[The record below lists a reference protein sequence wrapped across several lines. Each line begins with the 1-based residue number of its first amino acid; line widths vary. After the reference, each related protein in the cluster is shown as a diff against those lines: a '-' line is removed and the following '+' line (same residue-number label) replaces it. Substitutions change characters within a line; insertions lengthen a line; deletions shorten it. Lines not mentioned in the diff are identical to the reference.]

1 MDVDPEV
8 LCTPRAARGY
18 GIVSRHVDCEPEGY
32 GNLTVSG
39 FLESDSLPGMA
50 FPKRNTLLIL
60 PLSLCLLTLA
70 TPGQA
75 QQAASA
81 RYAFADTTLLRDTL
95 DLHFNGLFPAADSLQ
110 ILPDSLRAMMI
121 RYRLVIPRMSIVRLV
136 QLADSL
142 SMPVDSVGPVFQ
154 RERYNPLADRGTRQS
169 LADFQYTSGYD
180 IQRTTTTWTNGSQYH
195 LVRGPTYLNN
205 LTNIE
210 LQRFSSG
217 GAITQRQNREATTE
231 AGVTPSRNLSFGGRS
246 YQLRF
251 FSIDPGSPTTQD
263 ETKNEYSLT
272 ARAQRKTKSVVTEAN
287 LRSGWLDDHSTASIK
302 RGFSGS
308 ADGKLRLQRGAS
320 FSHDLS
326 GSLTGNLSR
335 TRPSARAYELNTR
348 DLSTNVRGNL
358 AVLPNAPVG
367 FNVNYAFRHTRVEQP
382 LEIVRFDT
390 TLAPLP
396 ARIDTINAVLVN
408 SILNSA
414 RNGDATLRIR
424 VDNDRYLNLSGNLTR
439 SASPTGTRRDG
450 GGKAT
455 LRWLLSV
462 AALDANYSDTRATS
476 IFLRQRNGG
485 GYLER
490 TLSRA
495 ADAQLVRTLGPR
507 FVVRMISSIGLDQ
520 YRYVAQAD
528 SATPPSPRDAYR
540 QQYRAELSYN
550 ASEKMTSGVVLQVSL
565 NRAINLA
572 ASTTGSNN
580 DVRSYRG
587 EWRWNYRLFRSLTV
601 TQNNQITADYTRY
614 PFAPDRNTLSL
625 NHSTITSLAAQLPG
639 NFFIDVQHNTSR
651 LPRGSYLR
659 EVDGLDYLQLSDDS
673 RSYTLNT
680 AIRYQPAPALGIH
693 LEPRYQASE
702 RSGTVNSLQTK
713 QRADKNLSFSGG
725 VDLNWRVGRKG
736 QLTGRVSRSYTD
748 QRTVNYQGGIGNPT
762 PRAETDFWNGNLQ
775 LSWTL

>member
-1 MDVDPEV
+1 
-8 LCTPRAARGY
+8 
-18 GIVSRHVDCEPEGY
+18 
-32 GNLTVSG
+32 
-39 FLESDSLPGMA
+39 MA
-50 FPKRNTLLIL
+50 FPKRISLLIL
-60 PLSLCLLTLA
+60 PLSLFLLA
-70 TPGQA
+70 QAHPGRA
-75 QQAASA
+75 QQAATA

-95 DLHFNGLFPAADSLQ
+95 GLRFNGLFPAADSLQ
-110 ILPDSLRAMMI
+110 IIPDSLRAMMI
-121 RYRLVIPRMSIVRLV
+121 RYRLVVPRMSIVRLV
-136 QLADSL
+136 QLADS
-142 SMPVDSVGPVFQ
+142 MRVPVDSVGPVFQ
-154 RERYNPLADRGTRQS
+154 RERFNPLANRGEQQS
-169 LADFQYTSGYD
+169 ATDFQYTSGYD
-180 IQRTTTTWTNGSQYH
+180 IQRTTTTWTNGSQFR
-195 LVRGPTYLNN
+195 LVHGPTYLNN

-217 GAITQRQNREATTE
+217 GVITQRQNREATTE
-231 AGVTPSRNLSFGGRS
+231 AGLTPNRNMSFGGRS

-272 ARAQRKTKSVVTEAN
+272 ARAQKNYRTVRTEAN
-287 LRSGWLDDHSTASIK
+287 LRSGWLDDNSTASIK

-308 ADGKLRLQRGAS
+308 ADGKLRVQRGTS

-335 TRPSARAYELNTR
+335 TRQPAQITDINTR
-348 DLSTNVRGNL
+348 DYSTNVRGNL

-367 FNVNYAFRHTRVEQP
+367 VNVNYAFRNTRVETP
-382 LEIVRFDT
+382 FGTVRV
-390 TLAPLP
+390 
-396 ARIDTINAVLVN
+396 DTIRTPPGGLDTVNTVLIN
-408 SILNSA
+408 SIVNRSKSA
-414 RNGDATLRIR
+414 DATLRMR
-424 VDNDRYLNLSGNLTR
+424 VDNDRSLTFTASLNR
-439 SASPTGTRRDG
+439 SESPNGSRRDG
-450 GGKAT
+450 GGKST
-455 LRWLLSV
+455 MRWILSGAV
-462 AALDANYSDTRATS
+462 LDANYSDTRATS
-476 IFLRQRNGG
+476 VFLRQRNGG

-490 TLSRA
+490 TLARA
-495 ADAQLVRTLGPR
+495 ADGQLVRTMGPR
-507 FVVRMISSIGLDQ
+507 FVVRAIAGIGLDQ
-520 YRYVAQAD
+520 YRYLAQAD

-550 ASEKMTSGVVLQVSL
+550 PSTKFTTGVVLQVSL
-565 NRAINLA
+565 NRAINLS

-614 PFAPDRNTLSL
+614 PFAPARNTLSL
-625 NHSTITSLAAQLPG
+625 NHNTITSLAAQLPG
-639 NFFIDVQHNTSR
+639 NFFIDVQHNASR

-659 EVDGLDYLQLSDDS
+659 ESDGLDYLQLSDDS

-693 LEPRYQASE
+693 LEPRYQSSE
-702 RSGTVNSLQTK
+702 RSGTVNSVPTK

-736 QLTGRVSRSYTD
+736 QLTGRLSRNYTD
-748 QRTVNYQGGIGNPT
+748 QRTLNYQGGVGNLT
-762 PRAETDFWNGNLQ
+762 PRSETDYWNGNLQ

>member
-1 MDVDPEV
+1 M
-8 LCTPRAARGY
+8 
-18 GIVSRHVDCEPEGY
+18 
-32 GNLTVSG
+32 VSG

-50 FPKRNTLLIL
+50 RPKRSTLLLL
-60 PLSLCLLTLA
+60 PLSLFLLVQA
-70 TPGQA
+70 HPGRA

-81 RYAFADTTLLRDTL
+81 RFAFADTTLLRDTL
-95 DLHFNGLFPAADSLQ
+95 GLHFNGLFPAADSLR
-110 ILPDSLRAMMI
+110 IIPDSLRAMMI
-121 RYRLVIPRMSIVRLV
+121 RYRLVVPRMSIVRLV

-142 SMPVDSVGPVFQ
+142 NMPVDSVGPTFQ
-154 RERYNPLADRGTRQS
+154 RERFNPLANRGARQPVT
-169 LADFQYTSGYD
+169 DFQYTSGYD

-195 LVRGPTYLNN
+195 LVRGPTYLTN

-217 GAITQRQNREATTE
+217 GAVTQRQNREATTE
-231 AGVTPSRNLSFGGRS
+231 AGLTPNRNMSFGGRS

-272 ARAQRKTKSVVTEAN
+272 ARAQRNKSGVLTEAN

-308 ADGKLRLQRGAS
+308 ADGKVRLQRGAS

-326 GSLTGNLSR
+326 GSITGNLSR
-335 TRPSARAYELNTR
+335 TRPPNQVYELNTR
-348 DLSTNVRGNL
+348 DFSSNVRGNL
-358 AVLPNAPVG
+358 AVLPNSPVG
-367 FNVNYAFRHTRVEQP
+367 LNVNYAFRHTRVETP
-382 LEIVRFDT
+382 L
-390 TLAPLP
+390 
-396 ARIDTINAVLVN
+396 DTIRIN
-408 SILNSA
+408 SIVN
-414 RNGDATLRIR
+414 RGNNGDATLRVR
-424 VDNDRYLNLSGNLTR
+424 VDNDRSLTITGNVSR
-439 SASPTGTRRDG
+439 SDSPNGTRHDG
-450 GGKAT
+450 GGKAAM
-455 LRWLLSV
+455 RWLISG

-490 TLSRA
+490 GLTRA
-495 ADAQLVRTLGPR
+495 ADGLLVRTLGPR
-507 FVVRMISSIGLDQ
+507 FVVRVVTSIGLDQ

-550 ASEKMTSGVVLQVSL
+550 ASEKMTSGVVVQVSL
-565 NRAINLA
+565 NRTINLSA
-572 ASTTGSNN
+572 ATTGSNN

-601 TQNNQITADYTRY
+601 TQNNQLTADYTQY
-614 PFAPDRNTLSL
+614 SFAPARNTLSL
-625 NHSTITSLAAQLPG
+625 NHNTITSLAAQLPG

-651 LPRGSYLR
+651 LPRGSYVR
-659 EVDGLDYLQLSDDS
+659 ESDGLDYLQLSDDS
-673 RSYTLNT
+673 RNYTLNT

-693 LEPRYQASE
+693 VEPRYQASE
-702 RSGTVNSLQTK
+702 RSGTVNSVQTK

-736 QLTGRVSRSYTD
+736 QLTGRLSRSFTD
-748 QRTVNYQGGIGNPT
+748 QRTINYQGGVGTST
-762 PRAETDFWNGNLQ
+762 PRSETDYWNGNLQ
-775 LSWTL
+775 LSWTLGT